1 MDADLQALV
10 TSGKINSKIGDLLSQ
25 LRPQTFCLHKSWGF
39 GQVSS
44 WNLLL
49 NQIVIDFQNKK
60 QHAMQLSYAAETL
73 QPLPPSH
80 LFVRKVISA
89 DELRR
94 LAREDPAGLI
104 GIALE
109 SFGGKVT
116 QDQLQKALAP
126 EIVSEPDFKKW
137 WDAAKKAQRK
147 SGHFSVPARKS
158 DPIAARDK
166 SLSYEEELL
175 LAFKGA
181 RRLKD
186 QIGHLEGILKNADN
200 FQESQLQPVVAQV
213 EEIAAR
219 NLRLSPAQ
227 AFELLIARDELCQR
241 FPQLQR
247 SNLSVAELL
256 REHQNQLNDI
266 LPQIANSKHRRVLS
280 EFPAAFPND
289 WDTRLLTILQN
300 TSFRAVGEIARILVD
315 QGRTDLLYQC
325 LNRTIREHSVS
336 SDVLY
341 WLCKE
346 RGAHHFADLF
356 GPELMTAIFSALE
369 RDQFSEVRRGSKIH
383 DLLIEDR
390 ELVSDLVVDATSSQ
404 ARDLM
409 RRMMV
414 TPVFEELNKRSLM
427 ARMIKTHPEL
437 QSMLSGESEEKREAF
452 IVSWASLQRRK
463 AEYDDLVSKR
473 IPENTKEIG
482 IARSYGDL
490 RENFEYKA
498 AKEMQTVLMRRKAE
512 LEHMLARARGTNFEN
527 VDSSQV
533 SIGTVITLR
542 DRQTDEL
549 IVYSVLGAWDSDPDN
564 HVVSY
569 QTAIGQAL
577 LGKKPGDCVQLP
589 TETGTREV
597 EIVSV
602 EACRAPM
609 DQSLQT
615 AG

>member
-10 TSGKINSKIGDLLSQ
+10 VSGKIHSKTAILLDQ
-25 LRPQTFCLHKSWGF
+25 LKPQTFCLHKSWGF

-60 QHAMQLSYAAETL
+60 QHSMQLSYAAETL
-73 QPLPPSH
+73 QPLPPTH
-80 LFVRKVISA
+80 LFVRKVSAA

-94 LAREDPAGLI
+94 LASEDPPSLI
-104 GIALE
+104 EIVLE

-126 EIVSEPDFKKW
+126 EIVSESDFKKW
-137 WDAAKKAQRK
+137 WDGARK
-147 SGHFSVPARKS
+147 VLRKNGRFAVPVKKS
-158 DPIAARDK
+158 DPITVRDE
-166 SLSYEEELL
+166 SVSYEEELL
-175 LAFKGA
+175 LAFKNA

-186 QIGHLEGILKNADN
+186 QIGHLERILKNVDS
-200 FQESQLQPVVAQV
+200 FQEAQLQPIVAQL

-227 AFELLIARDELCQR
+227 TFELLLARDELCNR
-241 FPQLQR
+241 FPQLHR
-247 SNLSVAELL
+247 GDLSVAELL
-256 REHQNQLNDI
+256 REHQNRLDDI
-266 LPQIANSKHRRVLS
+266 LPQIASAKHRRVLT
-280 EFPAAFPND
+280 EFPSAFPTD
-289 WDTRLLTILQN
+289 WDTRLLAILQN
-300 TSFRAVGEIARILVD
+300 TSFRVVGEIARILVD
-315 QGRTDLLYQC
+315 HEKTEALYQC

-356 GPELMTAIFSALE
+356 GPELLTAIFSALE
-369 RDQFSEVRRGSKIH
+369 RDQFGDSRRSSKIH

-390 ELVSDLVVDATSSQ
+390 ELISDLVVDAPSSQ

-437 QSMLSGESEEKREAF
+437 QSMLSGESEEKKEAL
-452 IVSWASLQRRK
+452 IVSWASLQKRK

-498 AKEMQTVLMRRKAE
+498 AKEMQTVLMRRKTE
-512 LEHMLARARGTNFEN
+512 LEHMLARARGSNFEN
-527 VDSSQV
+527 VDDSRV
-533 SIGTVITLR
+533 SIGTVVTLR
-542 DRQTDEL
+542 DRQSNDL
-549 IVYSVLGAWDSDPDN
+549 IVYNLLGAWDSDPEN
-564 HVVSY
+564 HIISY

-577 LGKKPGDCVQLP
+577 LGRKPGDFAELP

-602 EACRAPM
+602 EAYRM
-609 DQSLQT
+609 QVDQSLQT